1 MSSLDNES
9 YIPNYMKLPNCS
21 LLIRVLA
28 ALCFST
34 VIIQQLGNLRQNTLE
49 EATQN
54 MTQAEQVHQAL
65 AFIKTVQSD
74 KKPLTPDDIC
84 LTVMTGI
91 NTHSRLPAIIKTWY
105 KPNRNHTYFFRYAKS
120 FDNCKNKTGWFLAWF
135 LEGNLRHIASKT
147 LIFFKSLRFFWQIPK
162 IL

>member
-1 MSSLDNES
+1 
-9 YIPNYMKLPNCS
+9 MKLPNCS

-34 VIIQQLGNLRQNTLE
+34 VIIQQVGNLRQSTLE
-49 EATQN
+49 EASQN

-74 KKPLTPDDIC
+74 TLTPDDIC

-147 LIFFKSLRFFWQIPK
+147 LSLIQILEFFFGKFLEFF
-162 IL
+162 

>member
-1 MSSLDNES
+1 
-9 YIPNYMKLPNCS
+9 MKLPNCS
-21 LLIRVLA
+21 LLIRFLA

-34 VIIQQLGNLRQNTLE
+34 VIIQQVGNLRQNTLE
-49 EATQN
+49 EASQN

-74 KKPLTPDDIC
+74 KKALTPNDIC

-105 KPNRNHTYFFRYAKS
+105 QPSRNHTYFFRCAKS
-120 FDNCKNKTGWFLAWF
+120 FDNCKTKTGWFFACV

-147 LIFFKSLRFFWQIPK
+147 LRFFWRIPRIFWK
-162 IL
+162 IPHQLQFQNE